1 MVKRIAV
8 LGAGANGASIGAD
21 LTRAGLNVVLI
32 DQWPEH
38 VAAMRKHGV
47 RIEMPG
53 ETLTQPVTAYN
64 LCDVCTFKEPFDIV
78 LLLMKAYDTR
88 WATQLIEP
96 YLAPD
101 GLVAGV
107 QNGMTT
113 DTIAE
118 VVGPERTMGCVIEIS
133 SMMMEPGIVHR
144 DSPPPRSWFAVGS
157 IAPKTKGRE
166 NEIAELL
173 RISGSVETVEDIR
186 ATKWMKLV
194 SNATTLVTTA
204 ILGVSMHEAVAV
216 PAMRDIMVRS
226 GQEALDTGAALGH
239 PLLPIFG
246 MKHDDL
252 RQSNRP
258 VETLLDVLLDGF
270 TLPTTITTVLQDWMK
285 GRHSEVDD
293 LNGLVAAEA
302 ARLGRTAPVNAAIAE
317 MAHRIERG
325 LLSPDPANLD
335 ILRKLIDQKTGRVAS
350 GEKLEGVAS

>member
-1 MVKRIAV
+1 MSKRIAV

-21 LTRAGLNVVLI
+21 LTRAGLDVVLI

-38 VAAMRKHGV
+38 VAAMRERGV
-47 RIEMPG
+47 RIEMPD
-53 ETLTQPVTAYN
+53 ETLVQRVTAYN
-64 LCDVCTFKEPFDIV
+64 LCDVCTFREPFDVV

-88 WATQLIEP
+88 WATQLIAP
-96 YLAPD
+96 YLAAD

-107 QNGMTT
+107 QNGMST

-144 DSPPPRSWFAVGS
+144 HSPPPRSWFAVGS
-157 IAPKTKGRE
+157 IAPRTKGRE
-166 NEIAELL
+166 KEIAELL
-173 RISGSVETVEDIR
+173 SHSGSVDIVEDIR

-194 SNATTLVTTA
+194 SNATTLVSTA
-204 ILGVSMHEAVAV
+204 ILGVSIHEAVAL
-216 PAMRDIMVRS
+216 PEMRDIMVRS
-226 GQEALDTGAALGH
+226 GQEALDIGAALGH

-246 MKHDDL
+246 VEPDDL

-258 VETLLDVLLDGF
+258 VDTLLDVLLDGF

-302 ARLGRTAPVNAAIAE
+302 SRLGRAAPVNAAIADL
-317 MAHRIERG
+317 AHRIEKG
-325 LLSPDPANLD
+325 MLKPDKTNLEM
-335 ILRKLIDQKTGRVAS
+335 LKKLIDLKTGRSAS
-350 GEKLEGVAS
+350 AEQLEGVTP